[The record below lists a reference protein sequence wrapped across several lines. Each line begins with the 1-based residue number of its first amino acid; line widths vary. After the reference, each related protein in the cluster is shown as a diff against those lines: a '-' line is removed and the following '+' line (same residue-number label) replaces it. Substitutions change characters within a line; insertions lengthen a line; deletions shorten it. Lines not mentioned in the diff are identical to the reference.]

1 MKRVYILLFLSLL
14 LFGCR
19 KKSVVDDPIDP
30 PKNIA
35 VACFSIATASP
46 VYEDDTLSFTNCS
59 SYATNYSWD
68 FGDGTTST
76 DSLPQHAYSAAGT
89 YLIKLIASNNN
100 STDTTSQSMT
110 IQPLTDFRDG
120 FVGIYSCMQLYS
132 HPLYPSGWT
141 VDTLS
146 YNAQIEIQKLAD
158 SSIKVLL
165 GSTLLFEG
173 FYDGPNKFTCTI
185 CSGPE
190 DYARFFA
197 ADSLY
202 VYDRSGVTVSYI
214 YYGKKN

>member
-1 MKRVYILLFLSLL
+1 MKRVYIVLFLSLL
-14 LFGCR
+14 LFGCK
-19 KKSVVDDPIDP
+19 KKSDVE
-30 PKNIA
+30 
-35 VACFSIATASP
+35 ACFSIVTVSP
-46 VYEDDTLSFTNCS
+46 VYEHDTLSFANCS
-59 SYATNYSWD
+59 SDATNYLWD

-76 DSLPQHAYSAAGT
+76 DTQPQHAYSVAGT

-100 STDTTSQSMT
+100 SSNTASQSIT

-120 FVGIYSCMQLYS
+120 FAGIYTCLQLYS
-132 HPLYPSGWT
+132 HPLYPSGWA

-202 VYDRSGVTVSYI
+202 VYDRSGVTTSYY